1 MNLSKAAF
9 AERWRV
15 PPSTGWTWLQ
25 KFEAEDLID
34 SEPSGKRNETVIRA
48 RQ

>member
-1 MNLSKAAF
+1 MRLSNVAF

-15 PPSTGWTWLQ
+15 PRSTAWTWVQ
-25 KFEAEDLID
+25 KLRAEGLID
-34 SEPSGKRNETVIRA
+34 SVPTGKRNETVIRA